1 MVSHWAGD
9 IFDYNWEREDVCV
22 EDKKLA
28 VIDENG
34 VGEVFLQVKKYLVA
48 IIIRSDSSVKAKS

>member
-34 VGEVFLQVKKYLVA
+34 VGEDFLQVKKYLIA
-48 IIIRSDSSVKAKS
+48 IIVWSYSSINA